1 MKLTNRLTP
10 PNAIVV
16 GLIDPTQDRQA
27 QASSLK
33 EAKQLLRTYGARTLK
48 VITQNLSHHNQST
61 LIGSGKVQ
69 EINQL
74 IAAHHI
80 DIVVINHQLKSGQLY
95 TLTQALTQDHP
106 CQVWDRTE
114 LILHIFSAHAH
125 TAEAKLQIELATLKH
140 HGPELAGIGTT
151 LSQQGGGIGTRGLGE
166 TTSEIKRRHWKEA
179 IRTFESKLTK
189 VSHNRLQ
196 QITNRQKNAT
206 PTVSIIGY
214 TNAGKTALFNAL
226 TNKGDKVQNAL
237 FATLDS
243 SVSSLYLPGL
253 GQTVFISDTIGF
265 IQDLPPTLID
275 AFRSTLMETTH
286 AKILLEVI
294 DCSDSQ
300 LQQKMDTVRQIL
312 SKLQADA
319 TPHLY
324 VFNKI
329 DLLKPD
335 QTQQLAT
342 EYAHLSPL
350 LVSAT
355 TGLGIPSL
363 ISAIESQLR
372 LQGYQP
378 APHLLQT
385 FKGN

>member
-1 MKLTNRLTP
+1 MNPITSPTP
-10 PNAIVV
+10 PTAIVV
-16 GLIDPTQDRQA
+16 GLIDPTQDRPA
-27 QASSLK
+27 QVSSLN
-33 EAKQLLRTYGARTLK
+33 EAKQLLKTYGARTLK

-69 EINQL
+69 EINEL

-140 HGPELAGIGTT
+140 HGPELSGIGTT

-179 IRTFESKLTK
+179 IRTVESKLAK

-196 QITNRQKNAT
+196 QIKNRQKNAT

-294 DCSDSQ
+294 DCSDSS
-300 LQQKMDTVRQIL
+300 LQRKMDTVKQIIGE
-312 SKLQADA
+312 LQVDT

-329 DLLKPD
+329 DLLTPD
-335 QTQQLAT
+335 QIQQFAS
-342 EYAHLSPL
+342 EHASFSPL
-350 LVSAT
+350 LVSAAR
-355 TGLGIPSL
+355 GQGMPSL
-363 ISAIESQLR
+363 ISAIESEL
-372 LQGYQP
+372 LSQGYQP
-378 APHLLQT
+378 APHLLASYEQ
-385 FKGN
+385 K